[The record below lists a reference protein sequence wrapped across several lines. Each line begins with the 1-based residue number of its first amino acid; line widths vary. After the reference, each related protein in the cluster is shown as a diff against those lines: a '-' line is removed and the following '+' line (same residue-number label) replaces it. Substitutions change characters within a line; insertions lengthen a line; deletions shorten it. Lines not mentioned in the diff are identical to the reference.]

1 MRPLRDS
8 RQKEKV
14 KRQNRLIQTAVPC
27 CLLPFTFYLLPSYSK
42 ELLHQRAT
50 LSFQNSFDYLHA
62 MIELFGVADMKM
74 RFDGARFFIPSALNQ
89 PLTPPLIH
97 PPAPHR
103 PPFIALLTNH

>member
-74 RFDGARFFIPSALNQ
+74 RFDGAPFFIRCAINQ
-89 PLTPPLIH
+89 TLDARLTQRPGAH
-97 PPAPHR
+97 PPRSSA
-103 PPFIALLTNH
+103 